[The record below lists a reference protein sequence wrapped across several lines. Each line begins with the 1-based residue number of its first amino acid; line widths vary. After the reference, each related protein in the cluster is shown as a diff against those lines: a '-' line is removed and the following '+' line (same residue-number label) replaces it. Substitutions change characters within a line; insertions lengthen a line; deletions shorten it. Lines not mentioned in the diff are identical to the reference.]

1 MKRAARAWV
10 IAGVVGLVLVAGLA
24 WRFAAEEAPG
34 GHAVSAHGAD
44 ARDGGGAEGT
54 GDPPPPQSEVHVLD
68 PLVRPIPTAV
78 PGAVTVE
85 PGTGPDEGK
94 TIVRWELP
102 FSQGVWSLRF
112 VLGSPDVELR
122 FLDLSRAVS
131 EDCHALAAVTE
142 RGPAPFPA
150 ATFDAATRTAT
161 LADMPLEVV
170 EALTRARE
178 LTLVACDARFTLD
191 DTQQRTLIDFY
202 VQAAGAILDAVS
214 ADAGAPSAEERP
226 ETP

>member
-10 IAGVVGLVLVAGLA
+10 IAGVVGLVLAAGLA
-24 WRFAAEEAPG
+24 WRFASEQAPE
-34 GHAVSAHGAD
+34 GHAAGAHLAQGRDAGASAS
-44 ARDGGGAEGT
+44 T
-54 GDPPPPQSEVHVLD
+54 GDLPPPQSEVHVLN
-68 PLVRPIPTAV
+68 PLVRPIATAV

-85 PGTGPDEGK
+85 PGTGSDVGK
-94 TIVRWELP
+94 TVVRWELP

-112 VLGSPDVELR
+112 VLGSPEVELR

-131 EDCHALAAVTE
+131 EDCHGLAALTE

-150 ATFDAATRTAT
+150 ATFDVATRTAT

-202 VQAAGAILDAVS
+202 VQAAGVILDAVS
-214 ADAGAPSAEERP
+214 ADAGTPSVDETP

>member
-10 IAGVVGLVLVAGLA
+10 IAGVVGLALAAGVA
-24 WRFAAEEAPG
+24 WRSVSEEAREVQAAG
-34 GHAVSAHGAD
+34 AHLAH
-44 ARDGGGAEGT
+44 ARDGGGSEGT
-54 GDPPPPQSEVHVLD
+54 GEAPPPRSEVHVLD
-68 PLVRPIPTAV
+68 PLVRPIPTAE

-85 PGTGPDEGK
+85 QGTGADAGK
-94 TIVRWELP
+94 TVVGWELP
-102 FSQGVWSLRF
+102 FSRGVWSLRF

-122 FLDLSRAVS
+122 FLDLSRTVS
-131 EDCHALAAVTE
+131 EDCHALAALTE

-150 ATFDAATRTAT
+150 ATFDEATRTAT

-214 ADAGAPSAEERP
+214 ADAGAPSADERP